1 MALALNNE
9 AEKEQILKRKSMKK
23 IKPLHI
29 LLPLFMAA
37 MLTLLG
43 SCEVRVSNNGDL
55 DGFWHMEKVDTIA
68 TGGTLDLS
76 KELRFWAYQVNLMT
90 VSNQQTGSIYV
101 MYFDHSG
108 GTLRAYNMHYHQRME
123 GDPPIED
130 ASLVNEFGLNA
141 LDETFQVES
150 LSGSRMVLATDR
162 LRLHFRKF

>member
-1 MALALNNE
+1 M
-9 AEKEQILKRKSMKK
+9 KR
-23 IKPLHI
+23 IKPLHL
-29 LLPLFMAA
+29 LLPLVFAA
-37 MLTLLG
+37 LLPLLG
-43 SCEVRVSNNGDL
+43 GCEVRVSNNGDL

-76 KELRFWAYQVNLMT
+76 QERRFWAFQVNLMT
-90 VSNQQTGSIYV
+90 VSNLQMGSTYV

-108 GTLRAYNMHYHQRME
+108 GTLRAYNMHYNNRTE
-123 GDPPIED
+123 GDPPLEEVTE
-130 ASLVNEFGLNA
+130 VNQFGLNA